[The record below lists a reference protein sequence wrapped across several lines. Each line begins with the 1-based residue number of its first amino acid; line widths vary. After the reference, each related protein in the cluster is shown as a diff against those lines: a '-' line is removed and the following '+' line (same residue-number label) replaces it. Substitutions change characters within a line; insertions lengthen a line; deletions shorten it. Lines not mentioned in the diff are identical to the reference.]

1 MEEKA
6 RNGQGEGGGK
16 LHVAA
21 KSTHFLLELGPVR
34 IISLYPKFIR
44 SQVGFP
50 YGSIKKNTALSRITG
65 LGGIGVLYDHIGLI
79 AQNKT
84 AVKSSNKAF

>member
-1 MEEKA
+1 M
-6 RNGQGEGGGK
+6 RNGQGRGGGGGGGEASCK
-16 LHVAA
+16 TNSFSARM
-21 KSTHFLLELGPVR
+21 GPVR
-34 IISLYPKFIR
+34 IISLCPKFNR
-44 SQVGFP
+44 SQVGYP

-84 AVKSSNKAF
+84 SVKTSNKVF